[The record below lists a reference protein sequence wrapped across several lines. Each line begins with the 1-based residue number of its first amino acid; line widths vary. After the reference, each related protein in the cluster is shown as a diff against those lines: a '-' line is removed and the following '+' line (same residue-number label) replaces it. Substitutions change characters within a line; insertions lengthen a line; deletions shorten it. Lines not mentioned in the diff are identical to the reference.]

1 MPVILR
7 RMTHGRPLR
16 MIAFHHSNHLNE
28 GNTIS
33 GICLIKTH
41 YARDLDIFGMFVR
54 VFVAL
59 GFFGIFRPIYDFLN
73 RVC

>member
-1 MPVILR
+1 MRSLDSR
-7 RMTHGRPLR
+7 YST
-16 MIAFHHSNHLNE
+16 SNHLDE
-28 GNTIS
+28 GYTIS

-54 VFVAL
+54 AFVTL
-59 GFFGIFRPIYDFLN
+59 GFFVIFGPIYDFLN